1 MKPVQS
7 EMSSASSAGRSDRSV
22 AVSTPGASAA
32 EVSVYRVLSALL
44 TYPDQALLTALPE
57 LEACLGDS
65 HRMQLAPLFEA
76 LRASDD
82 LIDAQENYVA
92 TFDRRPAHS
101 LHLFEHIHGQSRDR
115 GQAMVDLR
123 EEYLR
128 HGLVLDT
135 SELPDYVPLFLEFLG
150 QIPPADA
157 SALLGDAIH
166 VLARI
171 EDKLAQYGSPYAA
184 VFAVL
189 RTLTSAMPQPL
200 PEPPEEAMEESMVTF
215 GPQADGSEPT
225 LRARTQTV
233 QPVHFYE
240 TDPRRT
246 PAVSGSTSS

>member
-1 MKPVQS
+1 MTIEHIQTGGSLAP
-7 EMSSASSAGRSDRSV
+7 
-22 AVSTPGASAA
+22 P
-32 EVSVYRVLSALL
+32 VSVYRVLSALL
-44 TYPDQALLTALPE
+44 TYPDQALLAALPE
-57 LEACLGDS
+57 LQANVTASQRE
-65 HRMQLAPLFEA
+65 QLAPLFDMLSSA
-76 LRASDD
+76 DD
-82 LIDAQENYVA
+82 LIDVQEQYVA

-150 QIPPADA
+150 QIPAEKA

-171 EDKLAQYGSPYAA
+171 GDKLTQYGSPYAA
-184 VFAVL
+184 VFTVL
-189 RTLTSAMPQPL
+189 CELTSAVPQPL
-200 PEPPEEAMEESMVTF
+200 PDPAPEDLDESMITF
-215 GPQADGSEPT
+215 GPDADGAEPT
-225 LRARTQTV
+225 LRARTQTA

-240 TDPRRT
+240 TDPRRER
-246 PAVSGSTSS
+246 AASGSASS